1 MKELKLTSLN
11 TVIFDGEE
19 LLLEEFFKILNNNLG
34 EDYVVYYEEDTDRFK
49 VIFDGVKYSLML
61 DKIIMNN
68 YKFGI
73 YNSFT
78 YELKKLVDKSTEF
91 EQEGADIEETILRE
105 EKIIKNAEKG
115 LLPNDE
121 ARRVYLKYLKN
132 NKKFSFSKIKIKSYV
147 SNLVDDFKASCSFIE
162 DWIFKT
168 NIWPFNYMWDGIEYF
183 GMTLIGS
190 VLIAL
195 SVSVGVGIK
204 AGIDGF
210 FNFKYL
216 YWFLLG
222 LIPQT
227 TYLVPVVKFLGIH
240 AMIRFGRLRN
250 FGKNKKLVNHKIK
263 QLTEELNRKKIE
275 DKNYEYFDKT
285 LEEPI
290 KDQVNPLEDKIM
302 RNLYDIVR
310 RLEYINYTDRQELLV
325 EVRQIAEEY
334 KNRIERIRKQG
345 LEDMLQLGGDNYLS
359 INQEVLGKIA
369 LLEQKML
376 NIRNNDVDGELL
388 DRDFSQLMNAINNCS
403 NAGDKVVG
411 GERSRVRKSADK

>member
-34 EDYVVYYEEDTDRFK
+34 EDYAVYYEDDTDRFK

-78 YELKKLVDKSTEF
+78 YELKKLVDKTTEF
-91 EQEGADIEETILRE
+91 KQEGADIEEKILRE
-105 EKIIKNAEKG
+105 EEIIEDAEKG

-121 ARRVYLKYLKN
+121 AKKVYLKYLKD
-132 NKKFSFSKIKIKSYV
+132 NKKFSVSKIKIKSYV
-147 SNLVDDFKASCSFIE
+147 SNLVDDIRDSSFSIE
-162 DWIFKT
+162 DWLLET
-168 NIWPFNYMWDGIEYF
+168 NIWPFSEMWLGIEYF
-183 GMTLIGS
+183 DMTLIGS
-190 VLIAL
+190 FLIAL
-195 SVSVGVGIK
+195 SVAIGVGIK
-204 AGIDGF
+204 SGIDGF
-210 FNFKYL
+210 FNLKYL

-222 LIPQT
+222 LLPQT
-227 TYLVPVVKFLGIH
+227 TYLVPAVKFLGIH
-240 AMIRFGRLRN
+240 TMIRFDRLRD
-250 FGKNKKLVNHKIK
+250 FIKNKKLVNYKIK

-290 KDQVNPLEDKIM
+290 KEHANRLENKIM

-310 RLEYINYTDRQELLV
+310 RLEYINYTDRQELLA

-334 KNRIERIRKQG
+334 KNRIERIRKQE

-359 INQEVLGKIA
+359 INQEILGKIA
-369 LLEQKML
+369 LLERKML

-388 DRDFSQLMNAINNCS
+388 DRDFSQLMNAINKCS
-403 NAGDKVVG
+403 NADDKVVG
-411 GERSRVRKSADK
+411 GERSRVRKSTDK